1 MNRKKAINIK
11 AINIRNLFAKRI
23 KGLICNKAHSLNP
36 DIPRTVI
43 IRLTNGRE
51 RSEGERHSVKSGG
64 RGKAA
69 FRNCEGRNNYRQ
81 GSSYTE
87 VPGAVRITYKEVYV
101 LCQW

>member
-1 MNRKKAINIK
+1 MNRDKAINIK
-11 AINIRNLFAKRI
+11 AINTRNLFAKRI

-36 DIPRTVI
+36 DILRSVI
-43 IRLTNGRE
+43 IKSMDGRE
-51 RSEGERHSVKSGG
+51 RSEGKRHSVESGR